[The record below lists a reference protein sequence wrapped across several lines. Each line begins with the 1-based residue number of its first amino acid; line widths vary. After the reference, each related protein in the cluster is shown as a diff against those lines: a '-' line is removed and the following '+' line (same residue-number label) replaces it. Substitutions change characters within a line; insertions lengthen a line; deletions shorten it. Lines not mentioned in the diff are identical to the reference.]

1 MISFSK
7 KVLCFSSLSQTVMT
21 HFHNI
26 FKHVIDVI
34 VKSMKL
40 QKLKTLLLMHEKKYE
55 CDNII
60 ILQ

>member
-1 MISFSK
+1 
-7 KVLCFSSLSQTVMT
+7 MT